1 MNMRVTFFWSD
12 NVHQQL
18 YDGRIVQFNGTA
30 DLPAPPQALLYE
42 HFKQAVL
49 ANMKGAGQPRDFD
62 FHPQEDAQ
70 SMSVFEK
77 GAGKEW
83 LETMVADKLAP
94 YDGQCA
100 ELKED
105 ENNHQGVAV
114 S

>member
-1 MNMRVTFFWSD
+1 MRVTFFWSD

-18 YDGRIVQFNGTA
+18 YDGRIVQFNDTA
-30 DLPAPPQALLYE
+30 DHPAPPQALLYE
-42 HFKQAVL
+42 HFRQAVL
-49 ANMKGAGQPRDFD
+49 ANMKGAGQPRDLD

-83 LETMVADKLAP
+83 IEAMVAEKLAP

-100 ELKED
+100 ELKEHD
-105 ENNHQGVAV
+105 NNHQGIAV